1 MSRVVA
7 GIATLILVAL
17 SFPPLGYWPLAFAML
32 VPMLLALEHL
42 SVLRAIGFVWLTWIA
57 VVVVVWRSAI
67 HILSVE
73 FPVPAPLAWIV
84 LLLVGLVG
92 AIPPALAAGAYGRLR
107 PKLRASSAPL
117 VFAAFWVLAEW
128 FQVEA
133 LRLPW
138 LLSSHTLARVPLALQ
153 TADLFG
159 AYAVSFLLV
168 SLNAGLAIALLRRS
182 LRPALVPLLL
192 AVLAAGYGAW
202 RLSSPAGS
210 GDAWSIGL
218 VQAAVPQSQRFQP
231 GSALR
236 NTRRHQQ
243 LTRALAEGREL
254 DLVIWSETTIDT
266 DLDQTPRL
274 RQEVEAFA
282 KDLGVPILTGAP
294 RSKEGSPTNS
304 VVLIQPDSGIGESY
318 DKQVLVPFAESD
330 PPLRPIWQPLLGELA
345 VGVPYVPGRV
355 PTVFASGPGRFS
367 TPICFETVF
376 PGTIR
381 EFVREGAGYLINLSN
396 DVWFGSRSGMEMQ
409 FRHAIFRAVE
419 HRSWVVRAA
428 NTGISGFIDPA
439 GRIVASI
446 GSFDEGTLTGS
457 VQNSEEQTLYAWAG
471 DLPLLVILVALPTLA
486 YFRDRHRTADCSPN
500 PADSPQDECGVS

>member
-1 MSRVVA
+1 
-7 GIATLILVAL
+7 
-17 SFPPLGYWPLAFAML
+17 ML
-32 VPMLLALEHL
+32 VPMVLALEHL
-42 SVLRAIGFVWLTWIA
+42 SVLRGIGFVWLTWIA
-57 VVVVVWRSAI
+57 VVAVVWRSAI

-73 FPVPAPLAWIV
+73 FPVPVAFAWIV
-84 LLLVGLVG
+84 LLLVGLFG
-92 AIPPALAAGAYGRLR
+92 AIPPALAAGAYVRLR
-107 PKLRASSAPL
+107 PNLQASATPL

-168 SLNAGLAIALLRRS
+168 SLNAGLAIGLLRRS
-182 LRPALVPLLL
+182 VRPALVPLLL
-192 AVLAAGYGAW
+192 ALLAAGYGAW
-202 RLSSPAGS
+202 KMSGPSGS

-231 GSALR
+231 GSAVR

-254 DLVIWSETTIDT
+254 DLVVWSETAIDT

-330 PPLRPIWQPLLGELA
+330 PPLRPIWQPLLGSMA
-345 VGVPYVPGRV
+345 VGVPYVAGRE
-355 PTVFASGPGRFS
+355 PFVFASGPGRFS

-381 EFVREGAGYLINLSN
+381 KFVQEGAGYLINLSN

-409 FRHAIFRAVE
+409 FRHAIFRASRASE
-419 HRSWVVRAA
+419 LGGAGRQHRDFRLHRSGRSRGRLDWKLRRGDPHRVRAELRRTDA
-428 NTGISGFIDPA
+428 LFTGRGSTAADDA
-439 GRIVASI
+439 GRPTHPRILPGQASN
-446 GSFDEGTLTGS
+446 GRLFT
-457 VQNSEEQTLYAWAG
+457 Q
-471 DLPLLVILVALPTLA
+471 P
-486 YFRDRHRTADCSPN
+486 R
-500 PADSPQDECGVS
+500 